1 MNTSNNHIV
10 DNPIELLI
18 ALCEASFSPINFSI
32 NIEKWENVI
41 DLTIKHRIG
50 NVVEQQVKSLNYT
63 LPNEL
68 IDKLSYQSKKATF
81 KMLSFTAEISL
92 ICEAFNKQSIAV
104 IPLKGP
110 IASKQIYGDFAAKN
124 SRDIDLLVKETQLEI
139 CIEEIENQGY
149 INSYPFHSLSKKQKK
164 AFQRSNN
171 QLAFFHPKKKIQV
184 EIHWRL
190 FANRHFLPL
199 TFDELL
205 RDSIPMVVG
214 KTTINCLSE
223 THLLL
228 YLCAHGSKHQ
238 WSLLYWLLEV
248 ATLTQKVKYD
258 WEKILKESQ
267 ELGVDRTLVQG
278 LILIEIL
285 FNLPAPKVIKEHY
298 QENEIIQKLV
308 ETSREIIMEEVSFSQ
323 KTSVSNYL
331 KILKYK
337 LKISRNIQY
346 KLAYFKLNS
355 INDFQL
361 VKLPDSFFFGYFW
374 LRPIFWFWRYIIHP
388 TKKQ

>member
-1 MNTSNNHIV
+1 MNTTKKIHRFSSIEVLLQICNSSFKSEGLTIESNQL
-10 DNPIELLI
+10 D
-18 ALCEASFSPINFSI
+18 
-32 NIEKWENVI
+32 NVI
-41 DLTIKHRIG
+41 DLAKKNRITKVIEKAI
-50 NVVEQQVKSLNYT
+50 NEQKIATTSEQSN
-63 LPNEL
+63 
-68 IDKLSYQSKKATF
+68 KLSLQNKKATVR
-81 KMLSFTAEISL
+81 MLSFTAEISC
-92 ICEAFNKQSIAV
+92 ICEGFNKQSISV

-110 IASKQIYGDFAAKN
+110 IASKQIYNDFAAKN
-124 SRDIDLLVKETQLEI
+124 SRDIDLLIKEEQLEL
-139 CIEEIENQGY
+139 CIAEIEKQGY

-190 FANRHFLPL
+190 FANRHYLPL

-205 RDSIPMVVG
+205 KDSSPMVVG
-214 KTTINCLSE
+214 KTTVNCLSE

-238 WSLLYWLLEV
+238 WSLLYWLIEV

-267 ELGVDRTLVQG
+267 GLGVDRPLVQG
-278 LILIEIL
+278 LILIEKL
-285 FNLPAPKVIKEHY
+285 FNLPAPALIQKHY
-298 QENEIIQKLV
+298 EENEIIQKLV
-308 ETSREIIMEEVSFSQ
+308 LASQQIIMEEVSFSQ

-331 KILKYK
+331 KILNYK
-337 LKISRNIQY
+337 IKISSNIQY

-355 INDFQL
+355 INDFEL
-361 VKLPDSFFFGYFW
+361 VKLPDSLFFGYFW
-374 LRPIFWFWRYIIHP
+374 LRPIFWFWRYVIHP

>member
-1 MNTSNNHIV
+1 M
-10 DNPIELLI
+10 
-18 ALCEASFSPINFSI
+18 ASFSSVNYPIQ
-32 NIEKWENVI
+32 IEKWENII
-41 DLTIKHRIG
+41 DLSIKHRIV
-50 NVVEQQVKSLNYT
+50 NKIEKQTKALKVSLPAD
-63 LPNEL
+63 LNEK
-68 IDKLSYQSKKATF
+68 ISNQSKNSTL
-81 KMLSFTAEISL
+81 KMLLFTAEISL
-92 ICEAFNKQSIAV
+92 ICEAFNKLSISV

-124 SRDIDLLVKETQLEI
+124 SRDIDLLIKEEHLEK
-139 CIEEIENQGY
+139 CIAEIENLGY
-149 INSYPFHSLSKKQKK
+149 INSYPFNSLSKKQKK

-190 FANRHFLPL
+190 FANRHLLPL

-205 RDSIPMVVG
+205 IDSTQIIVG

-267 ELGVDRTLVQG
+267 ELGVYRALVQG
-278 LILIEIL
+278 LILIELL
-285 FNLPAPKVIKEHY
+285 FNLPAHKVIKEHY

-308 ETSREIIMEEVSFSQ
+308 ELSREIIMEEVSFSQ

-337 LKISRNIQY
+337 LKISSNIQY

-355 INDFQL
+355 INDFKL
-361 VKLPDSFFFGYFW
+361 VKLPDSLFFGYFW
-374 LRPIFWFWRYIIHP
+374 LRPVFWFWRYIIHP
-388 TKKQ
+388 KKQ